1 MPRPRKSQI
10 SLIDTPYYHC
20 ISRCVRRA
28 FLCGEDKQTH
38 QSYEHRR
45 QWVQDKI
52 ELLPQVFAIEVC
64 AYAVMSN
71 HTHLVLHIN
80 EQQGLNW
87 NTTEVLTRWHKLFKG
102 TLLTQKYTSLS
113 EDERNTLDQSLSQ
126 SELLTIE
133 QTAQVYRQ
141 RLMDISWFMRVL
153 NESIAREAN
162 KEDNCTGR
170 FWEGR
175 FKCQALLDETA
186 LIACMAYVD
195 LNPVRAKMADTPEAS
210 DYTSIK
216 QRIHYILNCK
226 QQELHQYQPN
236 TLSPFVG
243 NPRKDM
249 PNGIPFELKEYIELV
264 DITGKCIREDK
275 AGHIS
280 QNLPNILTRLN
291 ISEDNWLTITQQ
303 FTRVFHGAVGH
314 EHVLQNFSDNQ
325 HLKRRPN
332 LSSCKKLLA

>member
-10 SLIDTPYYHC
+10 SLVDTPYYHC

-45 QWVQDKI
+45 QWVEDK
-52 ELLPQVFAIEVC
+52 LLFLPQVFAIEVC

-71 HTHLVLHIN
+71 HTHLVLHVN
-80 EQQGLNW
+80 EQQALSL
-87 NTTEVLTRWHKLFKG
+87 NTTQVLTRWHRVFKG
-102 TLLTQKYTSLS
+102 TLLTQKYLSLS
-113 EDERNTLDQSLSQ
+113 ENELDTLSQ

-133 QTAQVYRQ
+133 QTAQVYKQ

-175 FKCQALLDETA
+175 FKCQALLDEAA
-186 LIACMAYVD
+186 LISCMAYVD
-195 LNPVRAKMADTPEAS
+195 LNPVRAKMADKPESS
-210 DYTSIK
+210 DFTSIK
-216 QRIHYILNCK
+216 QRIHQVLNFK
-226 QQELHQYQPN
+226 QQGQYQPN

-243 NPRKDM
+243 NPRKGM
-249 PNGIPFELKEYIELV
+249 PNGIPFDLKEYIELV

-275 AGHIS
+275 VGYIR

-303 FTRVFHGAVGH
+303 FTKVFRGAVGH
-314 EHVLQNFSDNQ
+314 EHVLQNFSENQ
-325 HLKRRPN
+325 QFKRRPN
-332 LSSCKKLLA
+332 LSSCKRLLA